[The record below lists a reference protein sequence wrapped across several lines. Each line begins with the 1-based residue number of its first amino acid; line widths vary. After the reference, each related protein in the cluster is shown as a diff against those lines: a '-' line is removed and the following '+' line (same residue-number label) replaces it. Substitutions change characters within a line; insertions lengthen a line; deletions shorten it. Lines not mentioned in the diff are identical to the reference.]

1 MSCVVRVRVRVRL
14 GLGLGSGLGVG
25 LGLELRLGLG
35 LGLRLGLGLGLG
47 LHRLG
52 GHEQHPLA
60 HVPRTRAADG
70 ALLEPTV
77 GSARVVGVGGE
88 VAGHAWIGLGLR
100 VRVRVG
106 VSAGGRVKAGISGQG
121 LGLEVAGHARAGRR
135 EVRAAREGS
144 RVLPVT

>member
-1 MSCVVRVRVRVRL
+1 M
-14 GLGLGSGLGVG
+14 
-25 LGLELRLGLG
+25 
-35 LGLRLGLGLGLG
+35 RLGLGLGLG

-70 ALLEPTV
+70 PLLEPTV

-100 VRVRVG
+100 VRVRLG
-106 VSAGGRVKAGISGQG
+106 VRAGI
-121 LGLEVAGHARAGRR
+121 RAG
-135 EVRAAREGS
+135 VRVRGS
-144 RVLPVT
+144 GAYRSGPV